1 MYAACIATVTRD
13 HGVGSGDLYLHHSCV
28 HVVHCSA
35 STQTDCL
42 LARSSFFWAFGT
54 VSGSTSTTATL
65 SVRASAWCLGV
76 VHIHTGRSLDRLA
89 SSNLT
94 PTHAHANL
102 SYACRLEL
110 SPSARRRTYVQRYS
124 AQMKNR
130 WKNGGAGDRF
140 ANQSGTGGR

>member
-35 STQTDCL
+35 STQSPRQTAL

-65 SVRASAWCLGV
+65 SVRAQLGV
-76 VHIHTGRSLDRLA
+76 VHIHTDRSLDRLA

-110 SPSARRRTYVQRYS
+110 SPSARRRTYVQRYG

-130 WKNGGAGDRF
+130 WKNGGAGRPF
-140 ANQSGTGGR
+140 C